1 MGCFKEGGIM
11 NNFEKCET
19 ILDQLN
25 TMRVRARSENSK
37 RILWDAMETI
47 EHLATCLDDANDRIE
62 DLEREF
68 R

>member
-1 MGCFKEGGIM
+1 M
-11 NNFEKCET
+11 NNFEKCDS
-19 ILDQLN
+19 ILNKLN
-25 TMRVRARSENSK
+25 SMWARARSENSK

>member
-1 MGCFKEGGIM
+1 M
-11 NNFEKCET
+11 NNFEKCDS
-19 ILDQLN
+19 ILNKLN
-25 TMRVRARSENSK
+25 SMWSRARSENSK